1 MDFIDLEFKSAQST
15 VPHNV
20 IHYLCIAQVT
30 RGGSPVVRAEL
41 EVNMTVRLENGST
54 ARVDNLTMVDNGYG
68 GECQRVAST
77 GNNITATGANVAHD

>member
-1 MDFIDLEFKSAQST
+1 MDFIDLKFKSAT
-15 VPHNV
+15 VAHNV

-41 EVNMTVRLENGST
+41 EVNITVRLENGST
-54 ARVDNLTMVDNGYG
+54 ARVDNLTMLDNGYG